1 MSREAHRRHLLHT
14 LLREKK
20 VNLSSMFDA
29 FSRQEKIWLTSIPRP
44 RAIALLALTQGL
56 ASVNIAALGAVAPSL
71 EHELAIGNV
80 AFGLLSAASILTG
93 AVAALPIGILGDRRA
108 RVPLLIKLVYMWAAA
123 IAISAVSPDYVFLL
137 VMQMVAGAVGVALGP
152 VIASL
157 SGDLFPPSWRSRA
170 FGLIV
175 GGELLGAGIGMAVA
189 GTINALGNW
198 RITFVALAAM
208 ALILAYLLTKWMHE
222 PTRENMGKLA
232 QNVLI
237 DHDTIASVSAPVGSI
252 KADNQRYLLEDI
264 KKQQIPPVATR
275 ILREDP
281 TYWPWLKSARTIL
294 SIPSNVIFI
303 SASSAGYFY
312 FTGLMA
318 FGVLYLTQRFDLN
331 TMSASLIFV
340 GIGLGGVGG
349 VIASGWL
356 ADYLLRRGMITA
368 RVWVTGISFL
378 LTIPF
383 FFLALQTSHQWS
395 EITLLFFGAAAL
407 GATNPSLDAARLDI
421 MHSRLWG
428 RAEGIRISLRYILEA
443 AAPLAFGWV
452 SEYFPEQSCPL
463 AQCRYGYGLQI
474 SFEIFLIL
482 LAVATILLLIA
493 THTYPR
499 DVATALFSEQP
510 TRS

>member
-1 MSREAHRRHLLHT
+1 MNHRAPRYLLYA

-20 VNLSSMFDA
+20 VNLNSLFDA
-29 FSRQEKIWLTSIPRP
+29 FSRHEKIWLTSIPRP

-56 ASVNIAALGAVAPSL
+56 ASVNIAALGAIAPSL

-93 AVAALPIGILGDRRA
+93 ALVSLPIGVLGDQQA
-108 RVPLLIKLVYMWAAA
+108 RIPLLTKLIYIWAAA
-123 IAISAVSPDYVFLL
+123 IAISAISPDYAFLL
-137 VMQMVAGAVGVALGP
+137 VMQMVAGAAGVAVGP

-198 RITFVALAAM
+198 RVTFYVLAAM
-208 ALILAYLLTKWMHE
+208 ALILAYLLKKGMRE
-222 PTRENMGKLA
+222 PTRDNMSKLA
-232 QNVLI
+232 QDVLI
-237 DHDTIASVSAPVGSI
+237 DHTPSSVSTQVGSV
-252 KADNQRYLLEDI
+252 KADTKRYLLEDI
-264 KKQQIPPVATR
+264 KEKQIQPVATR

-318 FGVLYLTQRFDLN
+318 FGVLYLTQRFGLN

-356 ADYLLRRGMITA
+356 ADYLLRRGIITA

-383 FFLALQTSHQWS
+383 FFLALQTSHNWL

-452 SEYFPEQSCPL
+452 SEYFPEQSCHL
-463 AQCRYGYGLQI
+463 AQCRHGYGLQI
-474 SFEIFLIL
+474 SFQIFLVL

-499 DVATALFSEQP
+499 DVATALFSEHP

>member
-1 MSREAHRRHLLHT
+1 MSRGAPRYHLLHA

-20 VNLSSMFDA
+20 VNLRSLFDA
-29 FSRQEKIWLTSIPRP
+29 FSRQEKSWLTSIPRP

-71 EHELAIGNV
+71 EHDLAIGNV
-80 AFGLLSAASILTG
+80 AFGLFSAASILTG
-93 AVAALPIGILGDRRA
+93 ALAALPIGILGDRQP
-108 RVPLLIKLVYMWAAA
+108 RVPLLTKLIYIWAAA
-123 IAISAVSPDYVFLL
+123 IAISAISPNYVFLL
-137 VMQMVAGAVGVALGP
+137 VMQMVAGAAGVAVGP
-152 VIASL
+152 IIASL

-198 RITFVALAAM
+198 RVTFYVLAAM
-208 ALILAYLLTKWMHE
+208 AFILAYLLKKGMRE
-222 PTRENMGKLA
+222 PTRDNMGKLA
-232 QNVLI
+232 QDILI
-237 DHDTIASVSAPVGSI
+237 DNTLSSVSTPVASVQ
-252 KADNQRYLLEDI
+252 ADTKRYLLEDI
-264 KKQQIPPVATR
+264 NEKQIQPVGTR

-281 TYWPWLKSARTIL
+281 TYWPWLKAARSIL
-294 SIPSNVIFI
+294 SIPSNIIFI

-368 RVWVTGISFL
+368 RVWVTAISFL

-383 FFLALQTSHQWS
+383 FLLALQTSHQWS
-395 EITLLFFGAAAL
+395 EIILFFFGAVAL

-452 SEYFPEQSCPL
+452 SEYFPEQSCHL
-463 AQCRYGYGLQI
+463 AHCRHGYGLQI
-474 SFEIFLIL
+474 SFQIFLVL
-482 LAVATILLLIA
+482 LAVATVLLLIA
-493 THTYPR
+493 TRTYPR

>member
-1 MSREAHRRHLLHT
+1 MSHRVPRYYLLHA

-20 VNLSSMFDA
+20 VNLSSLFDA

-71 EHELAIGNV
+71 EHDLTIGNV

-93 AVAALPIGILGDRRA
+93 AVVSLPIGILGDQQA
-108 RVPLLIKLVYMWAAA
+108 RVPLLTKLIYIWAAA
-123 IAISAVSPDYVFLL
+123 IAISATSPDYVFLL
-137 VMQMVAGAVGVALGP
+137 VMQMVAGAAGVAVGP

-175 GGELLGAGIGMAVA
+175 GGELLGAGIGMVVA

-198 RITFVALAAM
+198 HITFYVLAAM
-208 ALILAYLLTKWMHE
+208 ALILAYLLKKGMRE
-222 PTRENMGKLA
+222 PTRDNMGKLA
-232 QNVLI
+232 QDVLI
-237 DHDTIASVSAPVGSI
+237 DHTTSSVSTPVGNV
-252 KADNQRYLLEDI
+252 KADAKRYLLEDI
-264 KKQQIPPVATR
+264 KKKQIPPVASR

-281 TYWPWLKSARTIL
+281 TYWSWLKAARTIL

-340 GIGLGGVGG
+340 GIGLGGIGG

-356 ADYLLRRGMITA
+356 ADYLLRRGIITA

-383 FFLALQTSHQWS
+383 FFLALQTNHKWL

-452 SEYFPEQSCPL
+452 SEYFPEQSCHL
-463 AQCRYGYGLQI
+463 AQCHHGYGLQI
-474 SFEIFLIL
+474 SFQIFLVL

>member
-1 MSREAHRRHLLHT
+1 MNHRAPRYLLYA

-20 VNLSSMFDA
+20 VNLNSLFDA
-29 FSRQEKIWLTSIPRP
+29 FSRHEKIWLTSIPRP

-56 ASVNIAALGAVAPSL
+56 ASVNIAALGAIAPSL

-93 AVAALPIGILGDRRA
+93 ALVSLPIGILGDQQA
-108 RVPLLIKLVYMWAAA
+108 RVPLLTKLIYIWAAA
-123 IAISAVSPDYVFLL
+123 IAISAISPDYAFLL
-137 VMQMVAGAVGVALGP
+137 VMQMVAGAAGVAVGP

-189 GTINALGNW
+189 GTINALSNW
-198 RITFVALAAM
+198 RVTFYVLAAI
-208 ALILAYLLTKWMHE
+208 ALILAYLLKKGMRE
-222 PTRENMGKLA
+222 PTRDNMSKLA
-232 QNVLI
+232 QDVLI
-237 DHDTIASVSAPVGSI
+237 DHTPSSVSTQVGSV
-252 KADNQRYLLEDI
+252 KADTKRYLLEDI
-264 KKQQIPPVATR
+264 KEKQIQPVATR

-318 FGVLYLTQRFDLN
+318 FGVLYLTQRFGLN

-356 ADYLLRRGMITA
+356 ADYLLRRGIITA

-383 FFLALQTSHQWS
+383 FFLALQTSHNWL
-395 EITLLFFGAAAL
+395 EITLLFSELQHWARQIPLWMRRASTSCIRAFGDV
-407 GATNPSLDAARLDI
+407 PKESVSPCVIFWRPR
-421 MHSRLWG
+421 H
-428 RAEGIRISLRYILEA
+428 
-443 AAPLAFGWV
+443 PLAFGWV
-452 SEYFPEQSCPL
+452 SEYFPEQSCHL
-463 AQCRYGYGLQI
+463 AQCRHGYGLQI
-474 SFEIFLIL
+474 SFQIFLVL

-499 DVATALFSEQP
+499 DVATALFSEHP